1 MRCYHRS
8 PSRPVHLF
16 LRYILRPGSSGKP
29 PYVHLA
35 VTRMAETDDLSKAV
49 IKGARRASF
58 ARAFHVT
65 TIGRRKQ
72 YRTLSPTQ
80 QNAEHTSEHLFSTQP
95 ATIST
100 DARQAGN
107 RVNEGADI
115 PDIPL
120 RRSSNT
126 KTLSVDDSGFRLA
139 TLEQI
144 LAKGESQKFP
154 DDHHLGPINPN
165 PASSRSNKR
174 SGAQLTAFWEPPAL
188 PQSKDL
194 RERSLPDVP
203 EASPASTIKYATES
217 SPGPLEEPLLPP
229 WRESRSAPESTAGSI
244 LSARGSH
251 SPSTLP
257 ARSRD
262 RVTFDSSIAS
272 TSLLPEMASL
282 LPGLQTKGA
291 DEACDALDPVA
302 EEDVEP
308 GSFDLVVPAT
318 NLGVYSLERRSELL
332 FSVAHLRVIFD
343 DPIFLHRFT
352 NFVGIYRPRSV
363 PLLRYYLDALKA
375 IRAMEWING
384 IISESLRLEGQE
396 FSMNGPPRLT
406 QNESLRLISE
416 AAFEALAR
424 DDLPAFVTH
433 VWTEIVETS
442 MKRRITGTLPAHLQN
457 MSDGLAEVF
466 CITDPSRTDN
476 PIVFSSEGK

>member
-1 MRCYHRS
+1 MCCYHRG

-16 LRYILRPGSSGKP
+16 LRYILHPGSSGKP

-154 DDHHLGPINPN
+154 DDHHLDFINPN
-165 PASSRSNKR
+165 PALSRSNKR

-203 EASPASTIKYATES
+203 EASPASTIKYATGS
-217 SPGPLEEPLLPP
+217 SPGPLEESLLPP

-272 TSLLPEMASL
+272 TSLLPDMASL

-291 DEACDALDPVA
+291 DETCDTLDPVA

-318 NLGVYSLERRSELL
+318 YLGVYSLERRSELL

-384 IISESLRLEGQE
+384 IISESLRLEGQD
-396 FSMNGPPRLT
+396 FALNGPPRLT

-424 DDLPAFVTH
+424 DDLPAYVTH

-457 MSDGLAEVF
+457 LSDGLAEVF